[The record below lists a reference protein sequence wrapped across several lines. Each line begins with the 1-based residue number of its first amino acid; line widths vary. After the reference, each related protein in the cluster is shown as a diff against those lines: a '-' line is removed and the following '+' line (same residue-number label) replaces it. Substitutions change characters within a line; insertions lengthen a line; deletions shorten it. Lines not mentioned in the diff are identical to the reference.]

1 MVISV
6 IRKAALKSPGVR
18 PLLWAAVAATALTA
32 SACSSTDTDIAA
44 PGAPGSASSTTTEE
58 PSGLVAGGAQPGGK
72 FKSSGSFTAKG
83 TPDLNTVPTTPPTPS
98 SSKEARARAI
108 EGLIADRANARYTDQ
123 GGRTQPVAVRPLVD
137 TPEAASSDAVA
148 RLDAPA
154 PERPVEPALEP
165 LPAPVVVQADVGPQ
179 APGLAPRRGPGAE
192 GAGAGG
198 ALTSASLG
206 GFRPLAEFQ
215 AAVYSKA
222 SLAGTLAGQG
232 GSLSASDRKMLNATA
247 RQQIDSRGKA
257 VVRVVG
263 HGSDGL
269 ERALLAAKELQRLG
283 VAQGNLYVGVDNVT
297 GPTEIFLDRSK

>member
-1 MVISV
+1 M
-6 IRKAALKSPGVR
+6 R

-32 SACSSTDTDIAA
+32 SACSSNDTDFAA
-44 PGAPGSASSTTTEE
+44 SGAPASASSTASEE

-83 TPDLNTVPTTPPTPS
+83 TPDLNTVPTTAPTPP
-98 SSKEARARAI
+98 SSKEARAQAI

-137 TPEAASSDAVA
+137 TPETARPDALA
-148 RLDAPA
+148 RLDAPP

-179 APGLAPRRGPGAE
+179 APGAALRRGPGADP
-192 GAGAGG
+192 AAGG

-215 AAVYSKA
+215 AAVYSKS
-222 SLAGTLAGQG
+222 SLAGTLAVQG
-232 GSLSASDRKMLNATA
+232 GSLNASDRKVLNTTA

-263 HGSDGL
+263 HGSGGL
-269 ERALLAAKELQRLG
+269 DRALLAAKELQRLG

-297 GPTEIFLDRSK
+297 GPTEVFLDHSK